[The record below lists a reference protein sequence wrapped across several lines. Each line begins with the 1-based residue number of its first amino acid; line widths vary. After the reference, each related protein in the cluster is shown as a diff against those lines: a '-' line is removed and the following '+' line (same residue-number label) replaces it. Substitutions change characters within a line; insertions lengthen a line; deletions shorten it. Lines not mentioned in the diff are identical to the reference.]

1 MKYCS
6 RNIRSP
12 DAWPFF
18 KTPTFNVIS
27 ISVGL
32 SHTMMILVILSLLSL
47 TISTNAAFFPLGGLP
62 KTVPRPRPVEQ
73 PPQQQPHPN
82 PKPNNNKPQ
91 NDKPQNDKPQNAPH
105 IDPAPT
111 QAQAQLNNVY
121 GLNRRLEQA
130 ETVLNVLDIGQSIAE
145 ALLATSQTTTA
156 SGE

>member
-1 MKYCS
+1 MHDLFYLK
-6 RNIRSP
+6 N
-12 DAWPFF
+12 
-18 KTPTFNVIS
+18 PTFNIIG

-32 SHTMMILVILSLLSL
+32 FNAMMILVTLSLLSL
-47 TISTNAAFFPLGGLP
+47 TISTNAALFPIGGLP

-82 PKPNNNKPQ
+82 PKPNNN
-91 NDKPQNDKPQNAPH
+91 KPQNAPH

-130 ETVLNVLDIGQSIAE
+130 ETVLDVLDIGQSIAE
-145 ALLATSQTTTA
+145 ALLGTTQTTTA

>member
-12 DAWPFF
+12 DAWPFL
-18 KTPTFNVIS
+18 KPPAFNNIG
-27 ISVGL
+27 ISVSL
-32 SHTMMILVILSLLSL
+32 FTTMMFLVTLFLLSL
-47 TISTNAAFFPLGGLP
+47 TISTNAALFPIGGIP

-73 PPQQQPHPN
+73 PPQQQPHLN
-82 PKPNNNKPQ
+82 PKPNNN
-91 NDKPQNDKPQNAPH
+91 KPQNAPH

-130 ETVLNVLDIGQSIAE
+130 ETVLDVLDIGQSIAE
-145 ALLATSQTTTA
+145 ALLGTTQTTTA

>member
-1 MKYCS
+1 MHDLFYLK
-6 RNIRSP
+6 N
-12 DAWPFF
+12 
-18 KTPTFNVIS
+18 TTFNIIG

-32 SHTMMILVILSLLSL
+32 FNAMMILVTLSLLSL
-47 TISTNAAFFPLGGLP
+47 TISTNAALFPIGGLP

-82 PKPNNNKPQ
+82 PKPNNN
-91 NDKPQNDKPQNAPH
+91 KPQNAPH

-130 ETVLNVLDIGQSIAE
+130 ETVLDVLDIGQSIAE
-145 ALLATSQTTTA
+145 ALLGTTQTTTA

>member
-32 SHTMMILVILSLLSL
+32 SHTMMILVTLSLLSL

-82 PKPNNNKPQ
+82 PKPDNNK
-91 NDKPQNDKPQNAPH
+91 PH